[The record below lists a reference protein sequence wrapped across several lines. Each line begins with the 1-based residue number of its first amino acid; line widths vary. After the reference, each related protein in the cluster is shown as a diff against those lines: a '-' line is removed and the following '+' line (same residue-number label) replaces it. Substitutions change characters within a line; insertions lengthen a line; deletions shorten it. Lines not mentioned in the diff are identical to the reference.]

1 MMVGSWWFP
10 WCLHIPRCPDPK
22 RTGPNRNKKQPVGIG
37 YVIFSPGML
46 IRNCFYSPL
55 LHENNFSKM
64 SQFLLLM
71 EEILYHL
78 LSMLMIR
85 PLKKMGPHSPYQL
98 VSRISEPSTVSPTAL
113 FSSPGQ
119 GAELL
124 PNRPAAW
131 VRRFT
136 AYLGV
141 EGMTMQVCEKWTA
154 KRRTHTIHVW
164 YII

>member
-1 MMVGSWWFP
+1 MVGSWWFP

-85 PLKKMGPHSPYQL
+85 PLKKWVPILHINWLAGFLNLQQYHQRLCFHLQVKVLNFCPTGQLHGLGDSPH
-98 VSRISEPSTVSPTAL
+98 T
-113 FSSPGQ
+113 
-119 GAELL
+119 
-124 PNRPAAW
+124 
-131 VRRFT
+131 
-136 AYLGV
+136 LG
-141 EGMTMQVCEKWTA
+141 
-154 KRRTHTIHVW
+154 
-164 YII
+164 